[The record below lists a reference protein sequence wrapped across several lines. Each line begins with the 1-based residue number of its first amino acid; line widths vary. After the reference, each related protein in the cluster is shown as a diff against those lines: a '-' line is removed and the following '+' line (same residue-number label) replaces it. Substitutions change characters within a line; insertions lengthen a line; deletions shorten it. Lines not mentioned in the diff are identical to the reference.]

1 MHVVNERV
9 GNVCGAKSGGKLGL
23 PNPLGEP
30 RAGRQPAEVLLE
42 IGAEARNLFVL
53 NLREEWNQD
62 RFVEAATNEFHLASL
77 DQLFQASKILGPMLL
92 NPGKKRPGIVEAEMN
107 LGDAFQGAR

>member
-1 MHVVNERV
+1 LPRSSGEVSTEEFFGLEASSKEMHVVNERV

-42 IGAEARNLFVL
+42 IRRRGA
-53 NLREEWNQD
+53 
-62 RFVEAATNEFHLASL
+62 
-77 DQLFQASKILGPMLL
+77 
-92 NPGKKRPGIVEAEMN
+92 
-107 LGDAFQGAR
+107 